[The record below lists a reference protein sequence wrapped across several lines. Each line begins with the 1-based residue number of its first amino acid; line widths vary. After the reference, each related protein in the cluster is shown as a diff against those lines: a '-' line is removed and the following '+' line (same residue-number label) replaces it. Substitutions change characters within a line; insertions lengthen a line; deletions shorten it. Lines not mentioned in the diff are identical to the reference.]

1 MIIKANPPSLL
12 STVQFVDNFYR
23 QVYSILSNKLTVGN
37 THWNLTWIFFRDR
50 LCGEEC
56 YWWMQFVGAVEFIKT
71 MEWAQQWLIHEWWIY
86 QNNLIKNL
94 EVFKIWWENK
104 WSKWWFFGLCY
115 KSWYK
120 VRSDYNQ
127 HHMSWTERKNQHIRH
142 KLESE
147 QDDGQT
153 TPSIGDL

>member
-1 MIIKANPPSLL
+1 
-12 STVQFVDNFYR
+12 
-23 QVYSILSNKLTVGN
+23 
-37 THWNLTWIFFRDR
+37 
-50 LCGEEC
+50 
-56 YWWMQFVGAVEFIKT
+56 MQFVGAVEFIKT

-94 EVFKIWWENK
+94 VEFKIWWENK

-147 QDDGQT
+147 QDDGQKCQLLPLSGIFNAYILVIIWAHLLSMWLWLWST
-153 TPSIGDL
+153 VYDLIERKYDNLPTFACLLLDSIKMIPRV